1 MYAEIYNAIAA
12 TAAVAAAMSS
22 LEDIGDNEKSD
33 YR

>member
-12 TAAVAAAMSS
+12 TAAAATAMSS